1 MRMGYAARVGIIL
14 TMTFVCTSSGRGRLR
29 LRRLGAL
36 WLMASAGMVALP
48 LARAGAAPS
57 LTAAIAVRV
66 ARDHASSA
74 FGSENRGVRR
84 ALAAIYAGRDD
95 RPLWSTNAR
104 ATRQTLALLNAL
116 QSAGDYGLSPRDY
129 RAGALAAMAQHAAA
143 QSAGTAQWTELWAQ
157 FDVTLT
163 AETLRLLC
171 DLHFGRIDSR
181 SAGFYLAH
189 PRRPLNLRPLVESL
203 ARASDVKGVLASV
216 EPTFYGY
223 RLLEQALARYRGL
236 AAHAAALTRLPPLP
250 GRSVRPGG
258 VYRGAPAL
266 RLRLAAVG
274 DLSAAAAASRDTAS
288 AIVLDPKLVS
298 ALERFQRRHGLEPD
312 GVLGR
317 ATFHALTTP
326 FAARVVQIE
335 LNLERWRWLPTL
347 HAPLVWVNIAQFRLF
362 ALRSLAEQATD
373 TLQMRVI
380 VGRSKPSAH
389 TPTFTTDMVDVIFR
403 PYWNVPPRIAVRELL
418 PDIRARARF
427 FSAQHLQIVQGQSDS
442 ARPVPPTAGNLAAVA
457 AGRLR
462 LRQLPGPDNALGL
475 IKFGVPNRFDVLL
488 HGTPAERL
496 FSHARRAFSHG
507 CIRVSNPTAL
517 ARFALRDTAGGWT
530 AAKITAATRGP
541 DNQRVELA
549 QPIPVMVVYLTA
561 GVSADGAVEF
571 FDDVYG
577 EDQRLATRLGMS
589 AEPAVKTRAS
599 DSASRTVRT
608 GPPRLAVAHPQC

>member
-1 MRMGYAARVGIIL
+1 MMSI
-14 TMTFVCTSSGRGRLR
+14 VCTSGRRVRLAAPG
-29 LRRLGAL
+29 L
-36 WLMASAGMVALP
+36 VALA
-48 LARAGAAPS
+48 LIVVSVGTIARTADSVAADPS
-57 LTAAIAVRV
+57 LTAAIAARV
-66 ARDHASSA
+66 DRARAVAARAVDHGA
-74 FGSENRGVRR
+74 RR
-84 ALAAIYAGRDD
+84 ALGAIYTAQGD
-95 RPLWSTNAR
+95 RPLWSVNGR
-104 ATRQTLALLNAL
+104 ATPQALALLSVLRNA
-116 QSAGDYGLSPRDY
+116 ADYGLNPHDY
-129 RAGALAAMAQHAAA
+129 GADSLTAMAQYASA
-143 QSAGTAQWTELWAQ
+143 QSPGTAQWTPLWAQ

-181 SAGFYLAH
+181 AAGLFLAH
-189 PRRPLNLRPLVESL
+189 PRRALDLRALVGSL
-203 ARASDVKGVLASV
+203 ARAPDVRGVLASV

-223 RLLEQALARYRGL
+223 RLLERALARYRGL
-236 AAHAAALTRLPPLP
+236 AARDAALTHLPPLP
-250 GRSVRPGG
+250 SRSVRPGG

-266 RLRLAAVG
+266 RRRLAAVG
-274 DLSAAAAASRDTAS
+274 DLPAAAIVPQDTVAAAE
-288 AIVLDPKLVS
+288 VDPQLVS

-312 GVLGR
+312 GILGR
-317 ATFHALTTP
+317 ATFHELTTP

-347 HAPLVWVNIAQFRLF
+347 HAPLVMVNIAQFRLF
-362 ALRSLAEQATD
+362 ALRSLAERATD

-427 FSAQHLQIVQGQSDS
+427 FSAQHLQIVQGQSDA
-442 ARPVPPTAGNLAAVA
+442 ARPTPLTAGNLAAVA

-475 IKFGVPNRFDVLL
+475 IKFEVPNRFDVLL

-507 CIRVSNPTAL
+507 CIRVSNPAAL
-517 ARFALRDTAGGWT
+517 ARFALRDTAGAWT
-530 AAKITAATRGP
+530 LEKISAATRGP

-549 QPIPVMVVYLTA
+549 RPIPVIVVYLTA
-561 GVSADGAVEF
+561 GVSADGTVEF
-571 FDDVYG
+571 FDDLYG
-577 EDQRLATRLGMS
+577 EDRRLAARLGMS
-589 AEPAVKTRAS
+589 AERAAKTRTS
-599 DSASRTVRT
+599 DTASRTVRV
-608 GPPRLAVAHPQC
+608 GPPRLDFARPQC